1 LEGLTDEPRPGR
13 PRLITD
19 EHVERVTVCAHDT
32 DVDLREFTR
41 LGLLTVPASLLFSL
55 RLIGG

>member
-1 LEGLTDEPRPGR
+1 LTDEPRPGR

-41 LGLLTVPASLLFSL
+41 LELLTVPASLLFSL